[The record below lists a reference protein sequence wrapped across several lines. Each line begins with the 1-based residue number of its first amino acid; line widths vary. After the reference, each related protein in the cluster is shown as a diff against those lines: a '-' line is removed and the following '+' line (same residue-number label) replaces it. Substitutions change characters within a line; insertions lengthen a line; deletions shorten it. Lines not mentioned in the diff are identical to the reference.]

1 MAIQVFVKERS
12 REGEKFTAT
21 VQFDALGESAPLSVA
36 NPATPEQERELE
48 WYFEEWL
55 NFPFTDKARAER
67 AAGIIREYGE
77 SLFAQVFRHNPDIY
91 VEYQKAMHSGGVTL
105 QVIGSPEFHALHWE
119 ALKDPNQPHPLA
131 VDQPVVRKNRQA
143 ITDPARVAEA
153 PELRVLL
160 VTARPSGRKDVGYRT
175 ISRPLI
181 EALETG
187 KLRATI
193 DIVRPGSF
201 KALLE
206 DLEKAKLDHG
216 DGYYHMLH
224 LDLHGAVLTYEEY
237 QHISEQAASSSE
249 HLFKGYGCSPV
260 EPYDDEK
267 AFLLFED
274 DDSQDGNGGVLRSAD
289 DLAEQ
294 LRRHQIPIVALNA
307 CQSGKQV
314 GATETSLGSRL
325 LQSGA
330 QLVIAMGYS
339 VTVSAARL
347 FMTRFY
353 QELLAG
359 REPATAI
366 RAARLE
372 LYRDKAR
379 KGAYNREID
388 LEDWMLPVI
397 YQNTPVQFRFSAAAP
412 GAASAVP
419 RYPKPATAYGFFGRD
434 LDVLEIERRL
444 LKRGNLLLVQG
455 MGGAGKSTLLHHLG
469 WWWQKTRFVEQV
481 FYFGYDLKAYRLPM
495 IITAIGEQLG
505 LPLTG
510 RMQEDRAEVTRC
522 LKSNRHL
529 LMLDNMESITGERL
543 SIPNTLNDVERQ
555 ELKCFLQELTGGKTL
570 VLLGSRG
577 NEEWLQP
584 NPLNQHRIY
593 DLPGLDGEA
602 SSQLADRILRDI
614 GALNYPDQPEHR
626 DAFKR
631 LLRLLGGYPLAIE
644 VVLSNLARSTPAE
657 VLQRLEVAD
666 IDLDNQSAT
675 AGKTDSIIKC
685 IDYSHSNLSE
695 TAQQLL
701 LTLAPFKGVVR
712 KNWLEQYSKRLLSQ
726 PALAGLPCEKWEEVL
741 REAEK
746 MGLLKPHENEGLAE
760 YGYLSLQPVF
770 PFFLKSRLNDPAQA
784 ERKEAIET
792 AFREHYEGI
801 GGAFGQ
807 LTKSKEADQQQ
818 VGYALIG
825 AEYEN
830 FYTALQIAL
839 RQQQSILTVFLNL
852 SNYLDKTQQHQQG
865 LELGRQVMQV
875 LENWP
880 QELLQGQI
888 GQEFVGVLCDSIG
901 TKFYRMQQFREA
913 EEAYSKAL
921 ELWNAMTMPSS
932 EQKGTVRATI
942 LHLLGMVPQEQRKY
956 AEAEGY
962 YKEALA
968 IKIEYNARYEQADT
982 LHQLGRVAQEQRKYA
997 EAEGYYKD
1005 ALGIYV
1011 EFNDRYEQASTLHQ
1025 LGNVA
1030 YLQRK
1035 YAEAEGYYKD
1045 ALGIFVEY
1053 NARYEQAVTLNNLG
1067 MVAQEQR
1074 KYDEAERYYKE
1085 ALAIKIEYNAR
1096 YEQASTLH
1104 QLGRVAQD
1112 QRKYEDAE
1120 GYYKEALAIKIEY
1133 NARYEQAST
1142 LHQLG
1147 AVAQDQ
1153 RKYED
1158 AEGYYKEALAIK
1170 IEYNARYEQAKTLH
1184 AFGAVVQAQR
1194 KYDEAEQYY
1203 KEALGIYVEYNDR
1216 FWQAGALHQLGR
1228 LAEDRQQ
1235 WQEAQAYAMEAA
1247 ELFVEFN
1254 DQYSLS
1260 IALRQLG
1267 RIWRATKD
1275 RGIIDKVAALLNSS
1289 AEECEKLLDEA
1300 AEASGGEEE

>member
-12 REGEKFTAT
+12 REGEKFTVT
-21 VQFDALGESAPLSVA
+21 LQFDALGESEPLTVE
-36 NPATPEQERELE
+36 NPASKEQERELE

-67 AAGIIREYGE
+67 AAEIIRAYGE
-77 SLFAQVFRHNPDIY
+77 SLFAQVFRSDPDVY
-91 VEYQKAMHSGGVTL
+91 VEYRSAMGRGGVTL

-131 VDQPVVRKNRQA
+131 VDQPVVRKNHKA
-143 ITDPARVAEA
+143 VVDPARVAEA

-181 EALETG
+181 EELETG
-187 KLRATI
+187 KLPATI

-201 KALLE
+201 RALLQH
-206 DLEKAKLDHG
+206 LEATRNEHG

-224 LDLHGAVLTYEEY
+224 LDLHGAVLTWEEY
-237 QHISEQAASSSE
+237 QHISEQAASSSA

-260 EPYDDEK
+260 EPYDDER
-267 AFLLFED
+267 AFLMFED
-274 DDSQDGNGGVLRSAD
+274 GDSHDGNGGELVSAED
-289 DLAEQ
+289 IANQ
-294 LRRHQIPIVALNA
+294 LWLHQIPVVALNA
-307 CQSGKQV
+307 CQSGKQA
-314 GATETSLGSRL
+314 GGTATETSLGSRL

-366 RAARLE
+366 RSARLE
-372 LYRDKAR
+372 LFRDKAR

-412 GAASAVP
+412 GVASAVP

-495 IITAIGEQLG
+495 IIAAIGEQLG

-510 RMQEDRAEVTRC
+510 RMQEDRHEVTRC
-522 LKSNRHL
+522 LKSSRHL

-543 SIPNTLNDVERQ
+543 SIPNTLNDAERQ
-555 ELKCFLQELTGGKTL
+555 ELKGFLRELLDGKTL

-584 NPLNQHRIY
+584 NPLNRHRIY
-593 DLPGLDGEA
+593 DLPGLDDEA

-614 GALNYPDQPEHR
+614 GAPNYPDQPEHR
-626 DAFKR
+626 DAFLR
-631 LLRLLGGYPLAIE
+631 LLLLLGGYPLAME

-657 VLQRLEVAD
+657 VLQRLEAAD
-666 IDLDNQSAT
+666 IKLDNQSAT

-695 TAQQLL
+695 PARQLL
-701 LTLAPFKGVVR
+701 LTLAPFKGVVN
-712 KNWLEQYSKRLLSQ
+712 KKLLGIYSERLLAQ
-726 PALAGLPCEKWEEVL
+726 PALAGLPCEKWDEVL
-741 REAEK
+741 KEAEK
-746 MGLLKPHENEGLAE
+746 MGLLKPHENEGLADF
-760 YGYLSLQPVF
+760 GYLSLQPVF

-801 GGAFGQ
+801 GQALRE
-807 LTKSKEADQQQ
+807 LTDSKEADQQQ

-825 AEYEN
+825 VEYEN
-830 FYTALQIAL
+830 LYTALQIAL
-839 RQQQSILTVFLNL
+839 RQQKSIGSVFYRL
-852 SNYLDKTQQHQQG
+852 SYYLDKSQQHQQG
-865 LELGRQVMQV
+865 LELGRQVMQG
-875 LENWP
+875 LERWP
-880 QELLQGQI
+880 EELIQGQI
-888 GQEFVGVLCDSIG
+888 GREFVGVLCDSIG
-901 TKFYRMQQFREA
+901 KKFYRMQQFQEA
-913 EEAYSKAL
+913 EVAYSKAL
-921 ELWNAMTMPSS
+921 ELWDGMTIPSS
-932 EQKGTVRATI
+932 EQKGKGRATI
-942 LHLLGMVPQEQRKY
+942 LHQLGAVAQDQRKY
-956 AEAEGY
+956 AEAERY
-962 YKEALA
+962 YKDALA
-968 IKIEYNARYEQADT
+968 IKIEYNARYEQAST
-982 LHQLGRVAQEQRKYA
+982 LGQLGRVAEEQRKYE
-997 EAEGYYKD
+997 EAEGYYKEALGILIEYTD
-1005 ALGIYV
+1005 RFKQASVLHNLGAVVQEQRKYEDAEGYYKEALGIYV

-1025 LGNVA
+1025 LG
-1030 YLQRK
+1030 R
-1035 YAEAEGYYKD
+1035 
-1045 ALGIFVEY
+1045 
-1053 NARYEQAVTLNNLG
+1053 
-1067 MVAQEQR
+1067 VAQE
-1074 KYDEAERYYKE
+1074 
-1085 ALAIKIEYNAR
+1085 
-1096 YEQASTLH
+1096 
-1104 QLGRVAQD
+1104 

-1120 GYYKEALAIKIEY
+1120 GYYKEALAIQIEY

-1142 LHQLG
+1142 LG
-1147 AVAQDQ
+1147 
-1153 RKYED
+1153 
-1158 AEGYYKEALAIK
+1158 
-1170 IEYNARYEQAKTLH
+1170 
-1184 AFGAVVQAQR
+1184 
-1194 KYDEAEQYY
+1194 
-1203 KEALGIYVEYNDR
+1203 
-1216 FWQAGALHQLGR
+1216 QLGR
-1228 LAEDRQQ
+1228 LAEEQQQ
-1235 WQEAQAYAMEAA
+1235 WDEAQAYALEAA

-1254 DQYSLS
+1254 DQYSLA
-1260 IALRQLG
+1260 IVLG
-1267 RIWRATKD
+1267 TLVRIWRATKD
-1275 RGIIDKVAALLNSS
+1275 RGIIEKVAALLNSS
-1289 AEECEKLLDEA
+1289 AAECEAMFDEA
-1300 AEASGGEEE
+1300 AEASGSEEE